1 MGIDVSNVK
10 NQLKNNKNPSVDVIN
25 NFVGDNG

>member
-1 MGIDVSNVK
+1 MGIDVSNLK
-10 NQLKNNKNPSVDVIN
+10 NQLKNKTKQAVDVIN